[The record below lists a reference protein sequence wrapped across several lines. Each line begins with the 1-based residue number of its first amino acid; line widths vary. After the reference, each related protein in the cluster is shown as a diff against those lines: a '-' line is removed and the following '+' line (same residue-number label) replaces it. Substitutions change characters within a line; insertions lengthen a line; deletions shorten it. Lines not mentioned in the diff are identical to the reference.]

1 MTMEG
6 KKFGLSSFSLHIL
19 AMLFMLCDHLCLT
32 LLPELPMLRCV
43 GRLAFPLFAFMA
55 VEGYFHTRCFKNYLL
70 RLLLLA
76 VISEIPFNLL
86 VGGTVFYP
94 EKQNVIWTLIL
105 GLCCIWAFENG
116 KSARNTRDLALC
128 ALVMV
133 GSFVAAL
140 ILKVDYSGAG
150 VLLMLMFYLLRNEKH
165 KLWQFFLLG
174 MAIYAL
180 LGGLSPGF
188 SQQDFAVLS
197 LVFVWLYDG
206 RQGLHGRLVKTVNY
220 LFYPVH
226 MLILV
231 LLAA

>member
-1 MTMEG
+1 MSMERR
-6 KKFGLSSFSLHIL
+6 KFGLSSFSLHLL

-32 LLPELPMLRCV
+32 LLPELPELRCV
-43 GRLAFPLFAFMA
+43 GRLAFPMFAFMA
-55 VEGYFHTRCFKNYLL
+55 VEGFFHTKSFKNYLL

-86 VGGTVFYP
+86 VGGTLFYP
-94 EKQNVIWTLIL
+94 EKQNVIWTLML
-105 GLCCIWAFENG
+105 GLCCIWAFEFG
-116 KSARNTRDLALC
+116 KSAKSARELALC
-128 ALVMV
+128 GLVMV
-133 GSFVAAL
+133 GSFAAAV

-150 VLLMLMFYLLRNEKH
+150 VLLMLMFYLLRNEKN
-165 KLWQFFLLG
+165 KVWRFVLLG
-174 MAIYAL
+174 MAILAL
-180 LGGLSPGF
+180 LGGLSPDL

-197 LVFVWLYDG
+197 LVFIWLYDG
-206 RQGLHGRLVKTVNY
+206 RQGVHGKLVKAANY

>member
-1 MTMEG
+1 MNMESR
-6 KKFGLSSFSLHIL
+6 KFGLSSFSLHIL
-19 AMLFMLCDHLCLT
+19 AMFFMLCDHLYLT

-43 GRLAFPLFAFMA
+43 GRLAFPMFAFMA
-55 VEGYFHTRCFKNYLL
+55 VEGYFHTKSFKNYLL

-86 VGGTVFYP
+86 IGGTVFYP
-94 EKQNVIWTLIL
+94 EKQNVIWTLIF
-105 GLCCIWAFENG
+105 GLCCIWAFERG
-116 KSARNTRDLALC
+116 KTAQSARDLALC

-133 GSFVAAL
+133 GSFAAAV
-140 ILKVDYSGAG
+140 ILKVDYSAAG
-150 VLLMLMFYLLRNEKH
+150 VLVLVAFYLLRDEKH
-165 KLWQFFLLG
+165 KLWRFILLG
-174 MAIYAL
+174 MAILAL
-180 LGGLSPGF
+180 LGGLSPDL

-197 LVFVWLYDG
+197 LVFIWLYDG
-206 RQGLHGRLVKTVNY
+206 RQGVHGKLVKATNY